1 MDPSQVLL
9 QAEVNSI
16 DEEDEQKDDDRSPD
30 YSKNNQAPSAPL
42 IDKLYPTAPPA
53 DDSMQTQPLQSIP
66 LLSKH
71 VQTCLNL
78 FEIVQ
83 TWSRLV

>member
-53 DDSMQTQPLQSIP
+53 DDSSDANSTASVH
-66 LLSKH
+66 STS
-71 VQTCLNL
+71 V
-78 FEIVQ
+78 
-83 TWSRLV
+83 

>member
-16 DEEDEQKDDDRSPD
+16 DEEEEQKDDDRSPD
-30 YSKNNQAPSAPL
+30 YSKNNQDYHRNQDPSAPL

-53 DDSMQTQPLQSIP
+53 DDSSDANSTASVH
-66 LLSKH
+66 STS
-71 VQTCLNL
+71 V
-78 FEIVQ
+78 
-83 TWSRLV
+83 